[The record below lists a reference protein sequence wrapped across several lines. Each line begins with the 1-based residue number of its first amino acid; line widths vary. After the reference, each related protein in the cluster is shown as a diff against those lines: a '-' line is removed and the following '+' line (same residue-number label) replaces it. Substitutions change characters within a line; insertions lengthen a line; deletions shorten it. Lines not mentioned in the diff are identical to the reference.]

1 MLAAGTRSIGASKVN
16 GVTDLTFRPA
26 TQRDAATLVDI
37 YNHYVSTSTVTFDL
51 DPWTIPDMEHKIESV
66 AALSMPFIVV
76 ELGGDIVGYA
86 YLSTWREKC
95 AYETTMEN
103 TLYLREDSRGLGIG
117 RLLLDELL
125 RLGAEAGVREVIA
138 VIAASADAAPS
149 IRLHDKAGFVTVG
162 EMPNVG
168 RKFDQWLG
176 VVMMQK
182 SLAS

>member
-1 MLAAGTRSIGASKVN
+1 MPRAGAKLTGASKVVT
-16 GVTDLTFRPA
+16 VTDLTFRTA
-26 TQRDAATLVDI
+26 THDDAATLVGI
-37 YNHYVSTSTVTFDL
+37 YNHYVTTSTVTFDL
-51 DPWTIPDMEHKIESV
+51 DPWTELDMEHKIESV
-66 AALSMPFIVV
+66 SALSMPFIVV
-76 ELGGDIVGYA
+76 EIGGDVVGYA

-103 TLYLREDSRGLGIG
+103 TLYLRDDSRGLGIG
-117 RLLLDELL
+117 GALLDELL
-125 RLGAEAGVREVIA
+125 RRGATAGVREVIA

-149 IRLHDKAGFVTVG
+149 IRLHEKSGFRIVG

-168 RKFDQWLG
+168 RKFDEWLG